1 MQQLNA
7 AAALQLA
14 HVAVVQQLQ
23 HQAVADAAA
32 ITHSHHVDH
41 ARQLQLAVLQLQL
54 AVLQSLLAALQNQL
68 AAKPQKL
75 SVASQ
80 FE

>member
-7 AAALQLA
+7 AAALQSA

-41 ARQLQLAVLQLQL
+41 ARQLQLAVLQ
-54 AVLQSLLAALQNQL
+54 SLLAALQNQL

>member
-41 ARQLQLAVLQLQL
+41 ARQLQLAVLQ
-54 AVLQSLLAALQNQL
+54 SLLAALQNQL

>member
-1 MQQLNA
+1 MQQLIA

-14 HVAVVQQLQ
+14 HVAVAAAVVQQLQ

-41 ARQLQLAVLQLQL
+41 ARQLQLAVLQSQ
-54 AVLQSLLAALQNQL
+54 LAALQNQL

>member
-7 AAALQLA
+7 AAALQSA
-14 HVAVVQQLQ
+14 HVAVVQQLH

-41 ARQLQLAVLQLQL
+41 ARQLQL